1 MKRVLFFTLVLIVSA
16 QAFAQK
22 KVTELP
28 AKHEEGVLLPETN
41 GFYYT
46 LPKTSFKIDV
56 TVTRTTEIKG
66 YYAEYAEK
74 LLGLNNI
81 ITANK
86 THYKLHDVKIS
97 SFETP
102 DTSRLFLVELS
113 KNQVKESY
121 LTKLYSKIPLQE
133 EEIVFTEEYKNMTTK
148 LPDFFK
154 NYSELTYIEEED
166 TYMVKQ
172 LVDSIVT
179 EIPVNTTKKVTK
191 TVAQK
196 AQEAADFIIQIRKDR
211 YNLTSGVQEV
221 AYSKEA
227 LNLMIDELNSWEKN
241 YLDLFTGITLE
252 DEEHYII
259 IVTPDESG
267 AQTVHLFSM
276 SADGGFSL
284 KADAKNAGN
293 NYQLVIEP
301 QVTNEKRVKFLA
313 EKSQEEKYVPNSG
326 YRIRKA
332 VPAKVALQQNKQ
344 TVHTWGLFPV
354 FQFGVVET
362 LPANQDN
369 FEIEKFAVIF

>member
-1 MKRVLFFTLVLIVSA
+1 MKRVLFFTFIILFSA
-16 QAFAQK
+16 QSFAQK
-22 KVTELP
+22 SVTELP
-28 AKHEEGVLLPETN
+28 AKHGTEAILPETN
-41 GFYYT
+41 GFCYL
-46 LPKTSFKIDV
+46 LPQTSFKIDV
-56 TVTRTTEIKG
+56 TVTRTSEIKG
-66 YYAEYAEK
+66 YYSEYAEK

-81 ITANK
+81 IEANK
-86 THYKLHDVKIS
+86 THYKLHDVRIS
-97 SFETP
+97 TFETP
-102 DTSRLFLVELS
+102 DTSRVFLVELS
-113 KNQVKESY
+113 KNQVKNDY
-121 LTKLYSKIPLQE
+121 LSKLYAQMPLQSDGVVFE
-133 EEIVFTEEYKNMTTK
+133 EEYSNESTR

-166 TYMVKQ
+166 TYIVKQ

-227 LNLMIDELNSWEKN
+227 LNLMIDELNRWEKN

-259 IVTPDESG
+259 TVTPAENG
-267 AQTVHLFSM
+267 AQTIHLFSV

-284 KADAKNAGN
+284 KKDTKNAGN
-293 NYQLVIEP
+293 NYQLSLEP
-301 QVTNEKRVKFLA
+301 QVTHEKRLQFLA
-313 EKSQEEKYVPNSG
+313 EKSKEEKYVPNSG

-332 VPAKVALQQNKQ
+332 VPAKAALLQNGQ
-344 TVHTWGLFPV
+344 TVHTWGIFPV
-354 FQFGVVET
+354 FQFGAVET
-362 LPANQDN
+362 LPANSDN
-369 FEIEKFAVIF
+369 FEIGKVAIIF